1 MNKIFSESKS
11 KTDKTAKQISSSK
24 LKTVRFEPIG
34 ITSIRR
40 QSSSNPN
47 PAKSCEPPV
56 RKMFDPL
63 AGP

>member
-1 MNKIFSESKS
+1 MNKMFSESKS
-11 KTDKTAKQISSSK
+11 KTNKTAKQISSSK
-24 LKTVRFEPIG
+24 LKTVRFEPMS

-40 QSSSNPN
+40 QSSSNQN
-47 PAKSCEPPV
+47 PAKSYETPV